1 VLEALTS
8 FFTAAFFAAGVRL
21 STPLICAAIGGIF
34 SERSGVVNI
43 GLEGMMLTGAF
54 AGIVG
59 AYFSGNAWI
68 GVLIAMLAGG
78 LMALLHAFLSVTVR
92 ADQIVSGVSINILAA
107 GLTTY
112 LLRVIWGL
120 SEKPEVPGFAIW
132 KIPVLG
138 DIPFIGEVLFQHI
151 PLVYLA
157 FLIVPIAHFA
167 LFRTSW
173 GLSLRSVGEHPR
185 AADTLGIGVLRTRY
199 LCVIISGMLAGL
211 GGAFLSIGQ
220 LQTFLENMSAGRGF
234 IALAALIFGKWMP
247 ARTMLACLLFGCAQ
261 AASVRIP
268 ALNYSVSPQLLSM
281 FPYLLTLLTFVGLV
295 GKTTPPAAIGKP
307 YVKE

>member
-1 VLEALTS
+1 VLQGLIE

-21 STPLICAAIGGIF
+21 ATPLIFTAIGGVF

-54 AGIVG
+54 AGVVG
-59 AYFSGNAWI
+59 AFYTGNAWL
-68 GVLIAMLAGG
+68 GVLIAMAAGA
-78 LMALLHAFLSVTVR
+78 LMALIHAFLSVTIR
-92 ADQIVSGVSINILAA
+92 GDQIVSGAAINILGL

-112 LLRVIWGL
+112 SLRIIWGL
-120 SEKPEVPGFAIW
+120 QDKPRVAGFAVW

-138 DIPFIGEVLFQHI
+138 DIPFVGEVLFQHI

-157 FLIVPIAHFA
+157 FLLAPVAHFV

-185 AADTLGIGVLRTRY
+185 AADTLGISVLRTRY
-199 LCVIISGMLAGL
+199 ICVLISGALAGL

-247 ARTMLACLLFGCAQ
+247 GRTMAACLLFGSAQ
-261 AASVRIP
+261 AAIVRIP

-281 FPYLLTLLTFVGLV
+281 FPYLLTLLAFVGLV
-295 GKTTPPAAIGKP
+295 GKTTPPAAVGTP

>member
-1 VLEALTS
+1 VLQGLIE

-21 STPLICAAIGGIF
+21 ATPLIFTAIGGIF

-54 AGIVG
+54 AGVVG
-59 AYFSGNAWI
+59 AFYTGNPWL
-68 GVLIAMLAGG
+68 GVLVAMAAAA
-78 LMALLHAFLSVTVR
+78 LMALIHAFLSITIR
-92 ADQIVSGVSINILAA
+92 GDQIVSGAAINILSL

-112 LLRVIWGL
+112 SLRIIWGL
-120 SEKPEVPGFAIW
+120 QDKPRVPGFAVW
-132 KIPVLG
+132 EIPVLG

-157 FLIVPIAHFA
+157 FLLVPAAHFV

-185 AADTLGIGVLRTRY
+185 AADTLGISVLKTRY
-199 LCVIISGMLAGL
+199 ICVLISGALAGM
-211 GGAFLSIGQ
+211 GGAFLSVGQ

-234 IALAALIFGKWMP
+234 IALAALIFGRWMP
-247 ARTMLACLLFGCAQ
+247 ARTLAACLLFGGAQ
-261 AASVRIP
+261 AAIVRIP

-281 FPYLLTLLTFVGLV
+281 FPYLLTFLAFVGLV
-295 GKTTPPAAIGKP
+295 GKTTPPAAIGTP
-307 YVKE
+307 YEKE

>member
-1 VLEALTS
+1 VLQGLIE

-21 STPLICAAIGGIF
+21 ATPLIFAATGGIF

-54 AGIVG
+54 AGVVG
-59 AYFSGNAWI
+59 AFYTGNAWL
-68 GVLIAMLAGG
+68 GVLVAMAAGA
-78 LMALLHAFLSVTVR
+78 LMALIHAFLSVTIR
-92 ADQIVSGVSINILAA
+92 GDQIVSGAAINILGL

-112 LLRVIWGL
+112 SLRIIWGL
-120 SEKPEVPGFAIW
+120 QEKPRVAGFAVW

-157 FLIVPIAHFA
+157 FLLIPVAHFV

-185 AADTLGIGVLRTRY
+185 AADTLGISVLRTRY
-199 LCVIISGMLAGL
+199 ICVLISGALAGL
-211 GGAFLSIGQ
+211 GGAFLSLGQ

-247 ARTMLACLLFGCAQ
+247 VRTMAACLLFGSAQ
-261 AASVRIP
+261 AAIVRIP
-268 ALNYSVSPQLLSM
+268 ALNYSVSPQVLSM

-295 GKTTPPAAIGKP
+295 GKTTPPAAVGTP

>member
-59 AYFSGNAWI
+59 AFFSGDPWI
-68 GVLIAMLAGG
+68 GVLVAMLAGG
-78 LMALLHAFLSVTVR
+78 LMGLLHAFLSVTVR
-92 ADQIVSGVSINILAA
+92 ANQIVSGIAINILAA
-107 GLTTY
+107 GVTTY
-112 LLRVIWGL
+112 SLRVIWGL
-120 SEKPEVPGFAIW
+120 SDKPQVQGFSQW
-132 KIPVLG
+132 HLPVLG
-138 DIPFIGEVLFQHI
+138 SIPFLGEVLFQHI

-157 FLIVPIAHFA
+157 FLIVPIAHFV

-173 GLSLRSVGEHPR
+173 GLSVRAVGEHPR

-199 LCVIISGMLAGL
+199 LCVAISGMLAGL

-220 LQTFLENMSAGRGF
+220 LQTFLEDMSAGKGF

-247 ARTMLACLLFGCAQ
+247 GRTLVACLLFGCAQ

-281 FPYLLTLLTFVGLV
+281 FPYLLTFLAFVGLV
-295 GKTTPPAAIGKP
+295 GKTTPPAASGIP
-307 YVKE
+307 YEKE

>member
-59 AYFSGNAWI
+59 AFFSGDPWI
-68 GVLIAMLAGG
+68 GVLVAMLAGG
-78 LMALLHAFLSVTVR
+78 LMGLLHAFLSVTVR
-92 ADQIVSGVSINILAA
+92 ANQIVSGIAINILAA
-107 GLTTY
+107 GVTTY
-112 LLRVIWGL
+112 SLRVIWGL
-120 SEKPEVPGFAIW
+120 SDKPQVQGFSQW
-132 KIPVLG
+132 HLPVLG
-138 DIPFIGEVLFQHI
+138 SIPFLGEVLFQHI
-151 PLVYLA
+151 PLVYVA
-157 FLIVPIAHFA
+157 FLIVPIAHFV

-173 GLSLRSVGEHPR
+173 GLSVRAVGEHPR

-199 LCVIISGMLAGL
+199 LCVAISGMLAGL

-220 LQTFLENMSAGRGF
+220 LQTFLEDMSAGKGF

-247 ARTMLACLLFGCAQ
+247 GRTLVACLLFGCAQ

-281 FPYLLTLLTFVGLV
+281 FPYLLTFLAFVGLV
-295 GKTTPPAAIGKP
+295 GKTTPPAASGIP
-307 YVKE
+307 YEKE

>member
-1 VLEALTS
+1 VLEGLIE
-8 FFTAAFFAAGVRL
+8 FFTAAFFAAAVRL
-21 STPLICAAIGGIF
+21 ATPLVFTAIGGIF

-54 AGIVG
+54 AGVVG
-59 AYFSGNAWI
+59 AFFTGNVWL
-68 GVLIAMLAGG
+68 GVLIAVAAGA
-78 LMALLHAFLSVTVR
+78 LMALIHAFLSVTIR
-92 ADQIVSGVSINILAA
+92 GDQIVSGVAINILAL

-112 LLRVIWGL
+112 SLRIIWGL
-120 SEKPEVPGFAIW
+120 QDKPRVPGFAVW
-132 KIPVLG
+132 KIPLLG

-157 FLIVPIAHFA
+157 VLLVPLAHFV

-199 LCVIISGMLAGL
+199 MCVMISGALAGL
-211 GGAFLSIGQ
+211 GGAFLSLGQ

-247 ARTMLACLLFGCAQ
+247 ARTMAACLLFGGAQ
-261 AASVRIP
+261 AAIVRIP

-281 FPYLLTLLTFVGLV
+281 FPYLLTLLMFVGLV

>member
-1 VLEALTS
+1 VQLLIE
-8 FFTAAFFAAGVRL
+8 FFTAAFLAAGVRL
-21 STPLICAAIGGIF
+21 STPLIFAAIGGIF

-43 GLEGMMLTGAF
+43 GLEGMMLSGAF
-54 AGIVG
+54 AGVVG
-59 AYFSGNAWI
+59 AFYTGNAWL
-68 GVLIAMLAGG
+68 GVLAAIAAGA
-78 LMALLHAFLSVTVR
+78 LMALIHAFLSVTIR
-92 ADQIVSGVSINILAA
+92 GNQIVSGVAINILAL

-112 LLRVIWGL
+112 SLRLIWGL
-120 SEKPEVPGFAIW
+120 QDKPRVPGFAVW
-132 KIPVLG
+132 KIPLLG

-157 FLIVPIAHFA
+157 FVLIPMAHFV

-185 AADTLGIGVLRTRY
+185 AADTLGINVLRTRY
-199 LCVIISGMLAGL
+199 MCVLISGALAGL

-220 LQTFLENMSAGRGF
+220 LQTFMENMSAGRGF

-247 ARTMLACLLFGCAQ
+247 ARTMAACLLFGSAQ
-261 AASVRIP
+261 AAIVRIP

-281 FPYLLTLLTFVGLV
+281 FPYLLTLLAFIGLV
-295 GKTTPPAAIGKP
+295 GKTTPPAAIGTP

>member
-1 VLEALTS
+1 MLEGLVN
-8 FFTAAFFAAGVRL
+8 FFAAAFFAAAVRL
-21 STPLICAAIGGIF
+21 STPLVFTAIGGIF

-54 AGIVG
+54 AGVVG
-59 AYFSGNAWI
+59 AFFTGNVWL
-68 GVLIAMLAGG
+68 GVLIAMAAGALMG
-78 LMALLHAFLSVTVR
+78 LIHAFLSVTIR
-92 ADQIVSGVSINILAA
+92 GDQIVSGVAINILAL

-112 LLRVIWGL
+112 SMRLIWGL
-120 SEKPEVPGFAIW
+120 QDKPRVAGFAVW
-132 KIPVLG
+132 RIPVLG
-138 DIPFIGEVLFQHI
+138 DIPFLGEVLFQHI

-157 FLIVPIAHFA
+157 MLLVPLAHFV

-199 LCVIISGMLAGL
+199 LCVLISGALAGL
-211 GGAFLSIGQ
+211 GGAFLSLGQ

-247 ARTMLACLLFGCAQ
+247 ARTMAACLLFGGAQ
-261 AASVRIP
+261 AAIVRIP

-281 FPYLLTLLTFVGLV
+281 FPYLVTLLAFVGLV

>member
-1 VLEALTS
+1 MLQGLVE

-21 STPLICAAIGGIF
+21 ATPLIFTAIGGIF

-54 AGIVG
+54 AGVVG
-59 AYFSGNAWI
+59 AFYTGNPWL
-68 GVLIAMLAGG
+68 GVLVAMAAAA
-78 LMALLHAFLSVTVR
+78 LMALIHAFLSITIR
-92 ADQIVSGVSINILAA
+92 GDQIVSGAAINILSL

-112 LLRVIWGL
+112 SLRIIWGL
-120 SEKPEVPGFAIW
+120 QDKPRVPGFAVW
-132 KIPVLG
+132 EIPVLG

-157 FLIVPIAHFA
+157 FLLVPAAHFV

-185 AADTLGIGVLRTRY
+185 AADTLGISVLKTRY
-199 LCVIISGMLAGL
+199 ICVLISGALAGM
-211 GGAFLSIGQ
+211 GGAFLSVGQ

-234 IALAALIFGKWMP
+234 IALAALIFGRWMP
-247 ARTMLACLLFGCAQ
+247 ARTLAACLLFGGAQ
-261 AASVRIP
+261 AAIVRIP

-281 FPYLLTLLTFVGLV
+281 FPYLLTFLAFVGLV
-295 GKTTPPAAIGKP
+295 GKTTPPAAIGTP
-307 YVKE
+307 YEKE